1 MDSLSSSSGLD
12 DEEEGGFDFDDND
25 DDDFDDL
32 DDSSV
37 CLGCVGF
44 ALALLLALRET
55 DMPELAHTPTPTV
68 E

>member
-12 DEEEGGFDFDDND
+12 DEEEGGFDFDDNG

-44 ALALLLALRET
+44 ALALVA
-55 DMPELAHTPTPTV
+55 V
-68 E
+68 IVQ